1 MTIPDPNWTVYAAS
15 INALLQTAE
24 RLGASRTELLA
35 AAGID
40 GQTLRQSDNRLPVAD
55 FFRLYQLAEQA
66 TGDADIAL
74 YTGRVAYVTGLN
86 VQLYMSTICDTFRDY
101 LNLMPSV
108 LKLRGDIGEVRVRRE
123 EEFIR
128 LEWQPLW
135 PATSEQ
141 RYLSDEILAASAAI
155 VNSLCIQPIPVQK
168 ACFTYDQPE
177 DLSLLRTIFGDDLHF
192 SQAVSCLYFHRAAL
206 NYPVTQL
213 DYEINIEPDHPLRRL
228 FSADELEDPFLA
240 SLRQSIVRLLPL
252 GEMTIDTVA
261 GELSVSRR
269 TLQRRLADRDTQF
282 LQVLQDIRAGLAKR
296 YLVDKRLAIIEIA
309 FLLGYTDQGSFSSA
323 FKTWHGVSPREFR
336 QR

>member
-1 MTIPDPNWTVYAAS
+1 MTTLDPNWTVYAAS
-15 INALLQTAE
+15 VNALLQTAE
-24 RLGASRTELLA
+24 RLGANRAQLLTG
-35 AAGID
+35 AGID
-40 GQTLRQSDNRLPVAD
+40 GQVLRQPDTLLPVTD
-55 FFRLYQLAEQA
+55 FFQLYQLAEQY
-66 TGDADIAL
+66 TGSADIAL

-108 LKLRGDIGEVRVRRE
+108 LKLRGDIGEVCVRRE

-135 PATSEQ
+135 SATSEQ

-168 ACFTYDQPE
+168 ACFTYDQPA
-177 DLSLLRTIFGDDLHF
+177 DLTLLHTTFGDELRF
-192 SQAVSCLYFHRAAL
+192 AQPVSCLYFRRETL
-206 NYPVTQL
+206 YYPVTQL
-213 DYEINIEPDHPLRRL
+213 DYEINIEPNHPLRRL
-228 FSADELEDPFLA
+228 FSADELKDPFLA

-261 GELSVSRR
+261 GELNVSRR
-269 TLQRRLADRDTQF
+269 TLQRRLADRNTQF
-282 LQVLQDIRAGLAKR
+282 LQVLQDIRAELAKR
-296 YLVDKRLAIIEIA
+296 YLADKRLAIIEIA

-323 FKTWHGVSPREFR
+323 FKTWHGVSPSEFR
-336 QR
+336 LG